1 MREITYA
8 YGAIPH
14 NLMTLEKT
22 QPIPPAITVF
32 SSMFMH
38 GGFLHIAGNMLYL
51 WIFGDNIEDKL
62 GHVRFAL
69 FYLFCGIFA
78 AYSYAV
84 TSPDSTTPMIGASGA
99 ISGILGAYVLL
110 FPRASV
116 HTLIFLGFFVT
127 TVRIPALIVIG
138 FWAIIQF
145 VSGLVSTGLHDAR
158 RDCMVR
164 PCRRFYHRSPDN
176 KTVDPEED
184 KEVVVICPKC
194 KTRLKVDEGRLTA
207 EGSRFKCPR
216 CATILLVKKPLPVPE
231 KPVDNVKILVAH
243 SNPARTEEITSL
255 LNNRRLPDDYG
266 D

>member
-1 MREITYA
+1 LIPYKDDNPSYAFPVVTVCIIVLNVIVFFFEITAQSGMREITYA

-14 NLMTLEKT
+14 NLMTLHKT
-22 QPIPPAITVF
+22 QPISPVMTVF

-62 GHVRFAL
+62 GHIRFAL

-78 AYSYAV
+78 AYSYAI
-84 TSPDSTTPMIGASGA
+84 TSPGSTTPMIGASGA

-116 HTLIFLGFFVT
+116 HTLIFLGFFIT

-145 VSGLVSTGLHDAR
+145 GSGLISTELHEHGGVAWFAHVGGFVIGLLTIKLWIPR
-158 RDCMVR
+158 RTKR
-164 PCRRFYHRSPDN
+164 W
-176 KTVDPEED
+176 
-184 KEVVVICPKC
+184 
-194 KTRLKVDEGRLTA
+194 L
-207 EGSRFKCPR
+207 
-216 CATILLVKKPLPVPE
+216 
-231 KPVDNVKILVAH
+231 
-243 SNPARTEEITSL
+243 
-255 LNNRRLPDDYG
+255 
-266 D
+266 